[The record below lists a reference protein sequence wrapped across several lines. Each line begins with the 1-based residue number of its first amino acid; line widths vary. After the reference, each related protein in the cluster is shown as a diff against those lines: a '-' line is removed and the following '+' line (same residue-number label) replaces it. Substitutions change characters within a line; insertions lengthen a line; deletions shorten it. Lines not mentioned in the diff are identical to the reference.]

1 VAQSRL
7 IPVQHLPSGD
17 GQSTTRDGDERPREY
32 YQHLEEGDILYFA
45 ESPFDLA
52 DDTRKF
58 LLSQRQSGAGYHKN
72 IAYRPS
78 QDRLT
83 GLAKRGRGE
92 NERLHEIMRTYSQ
105 RLTQFLSELLPR
117 YAEKWRLDF
126 ASFRPQEERGR
137 RLRLRARNDLL
148 HIDAFPTRPTNGD
161 RILRIFTNLNPTAPR
176 IWLTSETF
184 ESLARRFVGSAPLRL
199 PTRHPASP
207 GRRLGRSLGQFAR
220 SIGLRTVDRPPY
232 DEFMLRFH
240 HYLKEN
246 REFQESCPKQRW
258 EFPPH
263 STWLLFT
270 DMVSHAVRAGQF
282 ALEHTFIVPRNAL
295 LLPHKAPV
303 SILESLCGSS
313 LTNA

>member
-1 VAQSRL
+1 MAQSRL
-7 IPVQHLPSGD
+7 IPVQHLPSGE
-17 GQSTTRDGDERPREY
+17 GQSVAREGDGRLREY

-45 ESPFDLA
+45 ESPFSLA
-52 DDTRKF
+52 DDAREF
-58 LLSQRQSGAGYHKN
+58 LLSQRQSDSGYHKN
-72 IAYRPS
+72 IAYRPG

-92 NERLHEIMRTYSQ
+92 QERLREIMKIYSQ
-105 RLTQFLSELLPR
+105 RVTQFLSGLLPQ

-137 RLRLRARNDLL
+137 QLRPQARNDLL
-148 HIDAFPTRPTNGD
+148 HNDAFPTRPANGD
-161 RILRIFTNLNPTAPR
+161 RILRIFTNINPTAPR

-184 ESLARRFVGSAPLRL
+184 ESLARRFVGSARL
-199 PTRHPASP
+199 PLPTGHAGSP
-207 GRRLGRSLGQFAR
+207 GRWLRRVLSRFAQSLG
-220 SIGLRTVDRPPY
+220 LRMADRPPY

-240 HYLKEN
+240 DYLKEN
-246 REFQESCPKQRW
+246 REFQEGCPKQRW

-270 DMVSHAVRAGQF
+270 DMVSHAALAGQF

-295 LLPHKAPV
+295 LFPHKAPV
-303 SILESLCGSS
+303 SILESLCGVP